1 MRTGLEPRPA
11 GMNRDLRPSLH
22 TESHDDVYLLPQTLL
37 SRRPRPADS
46 RSRPQHGAQPAA
58 RGAGPQAGVPGE
70 GRAATLAHV
79 RLAASGA
86 LSRKPQGRLRG
97 CLAPGGPEGGGAGAP
112 WDADRSCRSGAREAL
127 PRPPRPAGTRLTAR
141 LQAAATLSKGL
152 GGDFIK

>member
-58 RGAGPQAGVPGE
+58 RGAGPQAGVPRGGA
-70 GRAATLAHV
+70 GRHPCSRATCSVWGPEQKAAGTPP
-79 RLAASGA
+79 RPP
-86 LSRKPQGRLRG
+86 R
-97 CLAPGGPEGGGAGAP
+97 PGGPEGGGAGAP